1 MYVYIYIYIICL
13 CLARCLDMK
22 MNVSEH
28 LQAVLHNY
36 KLVRYRRFLP
46 IRRWLLIW
54 SRPKT
59 LVCQRRIL
67 VQYTVRFHFPH
78 EFLKWMDME

>member
-1 MYVYIYIYIICL
+1 MYIICV

-36 KLVRYRRFLP
+36 KLARCRYFFL
-46 IRRWLLIW
+46 L
-54 SRPKT
+54 SGGG
-59 LVCQRRIL
+59 C
-67 VQYTVRFHFPH
+67 
-78 EFLKWMDME
+78 